1 MKGNDVRLINVNIDV
16 NVIVLV
22 IVVLVVIYTV
32 GTIFCYKKF

>member
-22 IVVLVVIYTV
+22 IVVLVVIFEIYNS
-32 GTIFCYKKF
+32 GPIQA